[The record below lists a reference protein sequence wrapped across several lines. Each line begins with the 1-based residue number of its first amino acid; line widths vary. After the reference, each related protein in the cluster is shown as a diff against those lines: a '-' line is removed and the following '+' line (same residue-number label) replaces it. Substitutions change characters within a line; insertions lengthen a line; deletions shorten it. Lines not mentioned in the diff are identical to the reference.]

1 MTAIRIDPHTRRRMP
16 VRGISEEE
24 ISDVLRSGHGV
35 PAAGGRLAKER
46 VFSFGSLWRG
56 RRYAQKKVK
65 VVYVE
70 EEGAMITVTAYA
82 YYGEWEARE

>member
-1 MTAIRIDPHTRRRMP
+1 VTIRIDPHTRRRMP

-24 ISDVLRSGHGV
+24 VLDVLRSGWSV
-35 PAAGGRLAKER
+35 PSARGRLAKEK
-46 VFSFGSLWRG
+46 VFLFGSSWRG

-82 YYGEWEARE
+82 YYGEWGA

>member
-1 MTAIRIDPHTRRRMP
+1 MRMP

-24 ISDVLRSGHGV
+24 ILDVLRSGWAV
-35 PAAGGRLAKER
+35 PAADGRLAKEK
-46 VFSFGSLWRG
+46 VFLFEASWRG
-56 RRYAQKKVK
+56 RSYAHKKVK

-82 YYGEWEARE
+82 YYGEWEAGT